1 MPKTDEAAELL
12 LRCMAAAPPPH
23 APAEIASVWDVL
35 AAVSRPAGLERLP
48 PIPITAGADA
58 DLVGAGIDAIGG
70 HAALLTRPRAPSLV
84 LQPSVRFSD
93 WHTDGGAEHLVLSSF
108 VSVGVLASVSDL
120 PAAAPVV
127 SAWCALLSA
136 VVGASPA
143 GASTP
148 AWERDAYAGSTIRLL
163 ADDVE
168 YADISL
174 YWAANDGALVAVDCG
189 ASLERLLAVR
199 VGAVPARA
207 QLLGPMADHGVAPR
221 DLDALRT
228 ASLLVSGGLRPS
240 HRGAGYAVRR
250 CLHRIE
256 SDAVLSGVG
265 AIVRPYLAYWSM
277 FCRPMPEWAPVARII
292 EDDLWRARVRRPPP
306 APPRR

>member
-1 MPKTDEAAELL
+1 
-12 LRCMAAAPPPH
+12 MAIAPPPQ
-23 APAEIASVWDVL
+23 APAEVASVWDVL

-70 HAALLTRPRAPSLV
+70 HAALLARPRAATLV

-93 WHTDGGAEHLVLSSF
+93 WHADGGAERLVFSSF
-108 VSVGVLASVSDL
+108 VSVGVVASVPDV

-127 SAWCALLSA
+127 AAWCALLST
-136 VVGASPA
+136 VVGAAPASPA

-148 AWERDAYAGSTIRLL
+148 AWERDAYAGSTIRFV

-174 YWAANDGALVAVDCG
+174 YWAAGDDGPLVAVDCG

-199 VGAVPARA
+199 IGAVPARA
-207 QLLGPMADHGVAPR
+207 QLLGPMADHGVAPN

-228 ASLLVSGGLRPS
+228 ASLLVSAGLRPS

-256 SDAVLSGVG
+256 GDAVLSGVG

-277 FCRPMPEWAPVARII
+277 FCRPMPEWGPVARVI
-292 EDDLWRARVRRPPP
+292 EDDIWRARVHRQRLGP
-306 APPRR
+306 